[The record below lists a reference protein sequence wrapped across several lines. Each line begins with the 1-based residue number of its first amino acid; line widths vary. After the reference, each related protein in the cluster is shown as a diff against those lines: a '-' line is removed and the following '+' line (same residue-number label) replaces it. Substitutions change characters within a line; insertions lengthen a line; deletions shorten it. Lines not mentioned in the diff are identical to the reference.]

1 MSAALMLPPKA
12 ADYVTCL
19 DVTTLMKHML
29 LPCCYRCYH
38 PWLQHLLPVMMSLNS
53 ADSLL
58 PCITPEG
65 LQNICYLSWCYHPGL
80 QHSEFVFLTNIFFR
94 HINYTL
100 FWNRRYSMNCFVFT
114 FVLAIFNSQVSPS
127 SYNYHFSFQKK
138 RKPPLLSFYRISH
151 KSCSI
156 SWYKYWLT
164 QSGKDKRAAFYLQTS
179 SACWLSLSK
188 F

>member
-100 FWNRRYSMNCFVFT
+100 FLNRSYSMNCFVFT
-114 FVLAIFNSQVSPS
+114 FVLVIFIFNYRVFIKYCVFSLTFCDFSELCQFCCSAGVLPAWYVYTHWHRGRTEKGQSPGYISKS
-127 SYNYHFSFQKK
+127 SKTHN
-138 RKPPLLSFYRISH
+138 I
-151 KSCSI
+151 
-156 SWYKYWLT
+156 
-164 QSGKDKRAAFYLQTS
+164 
-179 SACWLSLSK
+179 
-188 F
+188 